1 MYYRLYSSVTFVA
14 SARRGGERKN
24 MGADKVISPLLSS
37 CPYLIL
43 SVSNIGFLIAGVSL
57 IRSAIPSPPLPSPLV
72 LILSYLLC
80 NIVFLIAG
88 VFLIPS
94 TMYNPLPSPLLLS
107 LSHLIC
113 LVI

>member
-1 MYYRLYSSVTFVA
+1 
-14 SARRGGERKN
+14 

-37 CPYLIL
+37 CPYLVL

-57 IRSAIPSPPLPSPLV
+57 IRSA
-72 LILSYLLC
+72 
-80 NIVFLIAG
+80 
-88 VFLIPS
+88 
-94 TMYNPLPSPLLLS
+94 MYNPLPSPLLLS